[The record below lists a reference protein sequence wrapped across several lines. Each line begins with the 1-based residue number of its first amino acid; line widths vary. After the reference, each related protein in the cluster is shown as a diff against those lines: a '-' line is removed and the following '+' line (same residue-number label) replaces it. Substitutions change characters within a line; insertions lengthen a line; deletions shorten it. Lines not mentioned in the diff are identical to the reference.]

1 MTTRVYRARRRL
13 ARFVLELTLLDYSLC
28 HFRPS
33 VLATTVLT
41 VVEEV
46 LADGHKL
53 FQSEQQLI
61 MDLEFRQTL
70 YEMRQLKEKLML
82 DSSSVR
88 DILKSYAIKP

>member
-1 MTTRVYRARRRL
+1 MRVCRERRRL
-13 ARFVLELTLLDYSLC
+13 ARYVLEMTLLDYSLC

-46 LADGHKL
+46 LVDGHKL
-53 FQSEQQLI
+53 FQSEQELI
-61 MDLEFRQTL
+61 IDLEFRQTL
-70 YEMRQLKEKLML
+70 YELRQLTDKLML

-88 DILKSYAIKP
+88 DILKSYAIKS

>member
-1 MTTRVYRARRRL
+1 MARY
-13 ARFVLELTLLDYSLC
+13 VLEMTLLDYSLC

-46 LADGHKL
+46 LVDGHKL
-53 FQSEQQLI
+53 FQSEQELI
-61 MDLEFRQTL
+61 IDLEFRQTL
-70 YEMRQLKEKLML
+70 YELRQLTDKLML

-88 DILKSYAIKP
+88 DILKSYAIKS

>member
-1 MTTRVYRARRRL
+1 MRVCRARRRL
-13 ARFVLELTLLDYSLC
+13 ARYVLEMTLHDYSLC

-33 VLATTVLT
+33 VLAITVLT
-41 VVEEV
+41 LVEEV
-46 LADGHKL
+46 LADGHRL
-53 FQSEQQLI
+53 FHSEQELI

-82 DSSSVR
+82 DNSSVR

>member
-1 MTTRVYRARRRL
+1 MRVCRARRRL
-13 ARFVLELTLLDYSLC
+13 ARFVLEMTLLDYSLC

-41 VVEEV
+41 LVDEV

-53 FQSEQQLI
+53 FPSEQELVI
-61 MDLEFRQTL
+61 DLEFRQAL
-70 YEMRQLKEKLML
+70 YEMRQLTDKLML
-82 DSSSVR
+82 DNSSVR